1 LETLLADIAASVSI
15 LHNPFAEDG
24 RVNQEKEKLTE
35 TESSQNDEETTKRW
49 SGKSLRLMVR
59 RKPEGAE
66 DLLETR
72 VAVVGNVVS
81 REVSTNLLSH

>member
-1 LETLLADIAASVSI
+1 MTTLRTLLSDINASVSI
-15 LHNPFAEDG
+15 LHNPFGDDG
-24 RVNQEKEKLTE
+24 TLSKEKKKLTE
-35 TESSQNDEETTKRW
+35 TESSQNALETTQRW

-59 RKPEGAE
+59 RKPDGAE

-81 REVSTNLLSH
+81 LSPL